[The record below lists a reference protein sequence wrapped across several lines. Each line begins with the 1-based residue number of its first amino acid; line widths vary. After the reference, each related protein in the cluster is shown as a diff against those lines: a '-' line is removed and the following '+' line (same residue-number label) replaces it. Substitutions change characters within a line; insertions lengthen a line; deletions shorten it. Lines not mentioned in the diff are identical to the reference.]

1 MYKLFYSPGA
11 CSLAVHV
18 ALKECGAPFEAI
30 NTSISE
36 GKNKTAEFLKINPR
50 GQVPVLM
57 DGETPIRE
65 GGAILTYLLDKEKS
79 PLLPSGGLPRAA
91 ALEWLMWCN
100 ASLHPAYSRIF
111 WLNRVVQDEAQKKSL
126 LSAARDVINSY
137 WDEAEARLG
146 KQAFLAVE
154 QCTIGDILLTVIADW
169 NGWLPEPI
177 KFGPNV
183 SRVLRAV
190 SQRPAYQKALAA
202 EGISAYKAAA

>member
-18 ALKECGAPFEAI
+18 ALYECGAPFEAI
-30 NTSISE
+30 NTAIGE
-36 GKNKTAEFLKINPR
+36 GKTKTPEFLKINPR

-79 PLLPSGGLPRAA
+79 TLLSSGGLPRAA

-100 ASLHPAYSRIF
+100 ASLHPVYSRCF
-111 WLNRVVQDEAQKKSL
+111 WLNRVVQDDAQKKAL
-126 LSAARDVINSY
+126 LSAALEVINSY
-137 WDEAEARLG
+137 WNEAEARLS
-146 KQAFLAVE
+146 KQAYLAGD
-154 QCTIGDILLTVIADW
+154 QCTMADILLTVIADW

-177 KFGPNV
+177 QFGPNV

-202 EGISAYKAAA
+202 EGIAAYKAAA